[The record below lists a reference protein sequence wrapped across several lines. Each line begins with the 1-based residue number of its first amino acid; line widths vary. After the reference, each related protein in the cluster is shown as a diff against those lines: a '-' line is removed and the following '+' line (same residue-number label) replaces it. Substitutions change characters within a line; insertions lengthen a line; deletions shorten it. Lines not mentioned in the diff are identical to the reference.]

1 MPQAVGDLCRF
12 GADAVFPVGDD
23 EPDDAD
29 EENSFDSEVKAVEDL
44 FEAGIGVPAVAELH
58 ADPGEGVAPGP

>member
-1 MPQAVGDLCRF
+1 VPQAVGDLCRF

-29 EENSFDSEVKAVEDL
+29 EEDGFYAEVEAVEDF
-44 FEAGIGVPAVAELH
+44 FEAGIGVPAVA
-58 ADPGEGVAPGP
+58 